1 MHPSRIRLSVPPHT
15 HLFHCVSPFC
25 LMALLAQGIALFSPA
40 SSAQNAIQIPGN
52 PVSEVVPREVL
63 VGVRPAQDD
72 AQEATRLNA
81 IGGTV
86 AGRQPNLHSYR
97 IRLHFAESYF
107 STAGQRFF
115 NVAINGATVL
125 ANFDIAT
132 VAGGVNKALVEQFT
146 TNADGSGNINITFT
160 WQTNWPL
167 VNAVEILH

>member
-1 MHPSRIRLSVPPHT
+1 QRYGNFAYNMPGLTP
-15 HLFHCVSPFC
+15 
-25 LMALLAQGIALFSPA
+25 GA
-40 SSAQNAIQIPGN
+40 SY
-52 PVSEVVPREVL
+52 
-63 VGVRPAQDD
+63 
-72 AQEATRLNA
+72 
-81 IGGTV
+81 TV
-86 AGRQPNLHSYR
+86 
-97 IRLHFAESYF
+97 RLHFAESYF

-146 TNADGSGNINITFT
+146 ATADSSGNITITFT

>member
-1 MHPSRIRLSVPPHT
+1 V
-15 HLFHCVSPFC
+15 
-25 LMALLAQGIALFSPA
+25 
-40 SSAQNAIQIPGN
+40 
-52 PVSEVVPREVL
+52 
-63 VGVRPAQDD
+63 
-72 AQEATRLNA
+72 
-81 IGGTV
+81 
-86 AGRQPNLHSYR
+86 
-97 IRLHFAESYF
+97 RLHFAESYF

-146 TNADGSGNINITFT
+146 ATADSTGNINITFT